1 MFDANGSD
9 RQFYRVLQR
18 YSTLS
23 VVALC
28 VVLTMLWTAIVW
40 RQNVILG
47 RLRDLDATL
56 QTRTQRFER
65 IEVIEQ
71 EQSRLLERIEESQ
84 AKQHDRNARQSEGGG

>member
-1 MFDANGSD
+1 MLDIKESD

-28 VVLTMLWTAIVW
+28 VVLTMLWVAIVW

-65 IEVIEQ
+65 IEVIER

-84 AKQHDRNARQSEGGG
+84 NKARESRRQGGGG

>member
-1 MFDANGSD
+1 MLDIKESD

-28 VVLTMLWTAIVW
+28 VVLTMLWVAIVW
-40 RQNVILG
+40 RQNIILG

-65 IEVIEQ
+65 IEVIER

-84 AKQHDRNARQSEGGG
+84 NKAREARQNEGGG